1 VSVDFST
8 LKSPPQ
14 GTGLLHLPLKALA
27 LAYRVRGFLFAGT
40 LGFITDAGMTFQL
53 MDLAQL
59 SPFQARPLAMFCAIA
74 VTFVVNRRLTFAN
87 TSQGTTRE
95 FLRYLS
101 VNILGASV
109 NYTLYSLVLLTLTAL
124 AGDLV
129 PQSLAMLIG
138 LFLGSGIAMVVNY
151 KGFQHFAFR
160 KAKS

>member
-1 VSVDFST
+1 VTSF
-8 LKSPPQ
+8 LKRPPQ
-14 GTGLLHLPLKALA
+14 GTGLLYLPLKALA
-27 LAYRVRGFLFAGT
+27 LAYRVRGFLLAGS
-40 LGFITDAGMTFQL
+40 LGFVTDAGMTFQL
-53 MDLAQL
+53 THMANL

-74 VTFVVNRRLTFAN
+74 VTFMVNRRLTFAHS
-87 TSQGTTRE
+87 SQGTARE

-138 LFLGSGIAMVVNY
+138 LVLGSGIAMGVNY

-160 KAKS
+160 KAKD

>member
-1 VSVDFST
+1 MSVDFST

-59 SPFQARPLAMFCAIA
+59 SPFQALPLAMFCAIA
-74 VTFVVNRRLTFAN
+74 VTFILNRRLTFAN

-124 AGDLV
+124 AGDRRRV
-129 PQSLAMLIG
+129 
-138 LFLGSGIAMVVNY
+138 IA
-151 KGFQHFAFR
+151 G
-160 KAKS
+160 KAEARADEVAPSAEHAEEAHAGETARSTPP